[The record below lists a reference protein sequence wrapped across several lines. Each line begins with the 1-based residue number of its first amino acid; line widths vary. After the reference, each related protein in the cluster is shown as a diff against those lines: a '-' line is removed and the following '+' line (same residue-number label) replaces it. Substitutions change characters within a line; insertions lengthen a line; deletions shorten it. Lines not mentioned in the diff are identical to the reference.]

1 MKNTTIATIFSVAC
15 AAVAIYLGCE
25 LSNERKASK
34 EKEERYNVDLDK
46 VTDEV
51 SGEVERGVHDRVI
64 HDAIEKY
71 AERKVTE
78 FLEKGSNKAVENT
91 KNLMNGEISRRVD
104 AEWGV
109 MKGEIRDKILA
120 KVDRFDISKLKDDA
134 TEAARDKLV
143 DDLSD
148 KLDELA
154 EKMNDKYEERAEKL
168 LDAYEKRIK
177 DKMQYRYG
185 MFF

>member
-1 MKNTTIATIFSVAC
+1 MKNTTIFGIAC
-15 AAVAIYLGCE
+15 AAVALFLGYE
-25 LSNERKASK
+25 LVEERKASK
-34 EKEERYNVDLDK
+34 RKEETYKVDLGK
-46 VTDEV
+46 VTEEV
-51 SGEVERGVHDRVI
+51 SSEVERGVHDKVI

-78 FLEKGSNKAVENT
+78 FLDKGSNRAVENT
-91 KNLMNGEISRRVD
+91 RNRMNGEISRRVD
-104 AEWGV
+104 AEWAV

-134 TEAARDKLV
+134 TEAARDKLI

-154 EKMNDKYEERAEKL
+154 ENINDKYEDRAEKL
-168 LDAYEKRIK
+168 LDTYEKRIK

>member
-34 EKEERYNVDLDK
+34 EKEERYNVDLDAVVEQVSNEVYK
-46 VTDEV
+46 GIHDEV
-51 SGEVERGVHDRVI
+51 VERSIDRAA
-64 HDAIEKY
+64 D
-71 AERKVTE
+71 RKANDI
-78 FLEKGSNKAVENT
+78 LKNGADKAVREVSSKVGT
-91 KNLMNGEISRRVD
+91 EIARRVNDEWKVVGGTLQDKMIRRVD
-104 AEWGV
+104 SC
-109 MKGEIRDKILA
+109 
-120 KVDRFDISKLKDDA
+120 DISKLKEEAVDA
-134 TEAARDKLV
+134 TRDYMMSQLT
-143 DDLSD
+143 D

-154 EKMNDKYEERAEKL
+154 DKINGKYEERAEKL

-177 DKMQYRYG
+177 EKMQYRYG